1 MNIAELYDVFY
12 AALEV
17 LDRLFEFWLTGSFAL
32 LIATYFIGE
41 KMNRTMYWLICIGYC
56 LFSAGLAIRYIAS
69 TAKLVDMRTQLE
81 AAGETLLFS
90 NFSGFTVIITF
101 MFGSIGT
108 LVYLTQVNRNRSDT

>member
-56 LFSAGLAIRYIAS
+56 LFSAGLAIRYLAS
-69 TAKLVDMRTQLE
+69 GAKLLDMRTQLE
-81 AAGETLLFS
+81 AAGG
-90 NFSGFTVIITF
+90 NPTF
-101 MFGSIGT
+101 FKLCWIHCGNHFYVWVDWHTSLSYST
-108 LVYLTQVNRNRSDT
+108 

>member
-41 KMNRTMYWLICIGYC
+41 NMSRTMFWLMWIGYC
-56 LFSAGLAIRYIAS
+56 FFSTGLAIRYLAS
-69 TAKLVDMRTQLE
+69 AAKLLDMRTQLE
-81 AAGETLLFS
+81 AAGETLFRSELP
-90 NFSGFTVIITF
+90 GLGMVITF